1 MTKQTKSKI
10 PVALKSYYQEVSL
23 EKACGSR
30 HTAFCATV
38 FNFTED
44 HLSHMKKY
52 APKYF
57 DRVIFQLEKAP
68 TTNQLHLQFYGSL
81 KKERTVTWLK
91 KEYFVISANI
101 EKVKSSEPSS
111 ILYCSKRDTYVE
123 GGIRYNHGVDYI
135 DFNYNKPIIKF
146 EWGLINSGDTE
157 EIATFLANATKKRQP
172 RSKGQGSRSDL
183 KDTYEF
189 IKLFPSLSSAQKKA
203 TLNDDYKML
212 YQLDKYKGMIQSYY
226 NSLPMPKMEWF
237 HATFYPW
244 QQSLLDIV
252 NSPADS
258 RTIIF
263 ILDYK
268 GHSGKTDIY
277 KYLIGKYNAFAL
289 SSDEKSTNLL
299 YDMEPLIVLDCPRI
313 SKNII
318 AYPYLEQMKDGY
330 ITSTKY
336 MAIRK
341 FRKENAHVIVFMND
355 WPDHNA
361 LSVDR
366 YKIFYVTPETKELE
380 SIKYISPNHPANN
393 KYFEDKVKFDKV
405 RELDYFE
412 EDRVV
417 IIN

>member
-1 MTKQTKSKI
+1 M
-10 PVALKSYYQEVSL
+10 
-23 EKACGSR
+23 R
-30 HTAFCATV
+30 
-38 FNFTED
+38 
-44 HLSHMKKY
+44 SH
-52 APKYF
+52 P
-57 DRVIFQLEKAP
+57 RP
-68 TTNQLHLQFYGSL
+68 
-81 KKERTVTWLK
+81 
-91 KEYFVISANI
+91 
-101 EKVKSSEPSS
+101 
-111 ILYCSKRDTYVE
+111 
-123 GGIRYNHGVDYI
+123 I
-135 DFNYNKPIIKF
+135 D
-146 EWGLINSGDTE
+146 L
-157 EIATFLANATKKRQP
+157 
-172 RSKGQGSRSDL
+172 
-183 KDTYEF
+183 
-189 IKLFPSLSSAQKKA
+189 
-203 TLNDDYKML
+203 
-212 YQLDKYKGMIQSYY
+212 
-226 NSLPMPKMEWF
+226 EWF

-355 WPDHNA
+355 WPDHIM
-361 LSVDR
+361 L
-366 YKIFYVTPETKELE
+366 YQ
-380 SIKYISPNHPANN
+380 
-393 KYFEDKVKFDKV
+393 
-405 RELDYFE
+405 
-412 EDRVV
+412 
-417 IIN
+417 